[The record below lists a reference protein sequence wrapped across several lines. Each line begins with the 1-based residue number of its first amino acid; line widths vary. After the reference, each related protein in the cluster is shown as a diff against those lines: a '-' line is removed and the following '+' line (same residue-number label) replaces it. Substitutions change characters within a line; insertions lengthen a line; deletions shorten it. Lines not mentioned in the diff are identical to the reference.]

1 LGKRNINTREDV
13 EMDDDAS
20 SESNEGEMSKS
31 IRGSLGKM
39 KRNLTPLQRK
49 ITVQKILRDRSS
61 IRREGSEPKRL
72 DYKPVPEEHI
82 RLAKK
87 INS

>member
-13 EMDDDAS
+13 DMDDVS

-61 IRREGSEPKRL
+61 SRREGSEP
-72 DYKPVPEEHI
+72 
-82 RLAKK
+82 
-87 INS
+87 